1 MCGVFLDKFHTLQ
14 DPRQSTL
21 RDVFHSP
28 VPDADLMEAR
38 AELQSFAAGMG
49 KQGPEPSTAP
59 PSEAETYQGP
69 QHMHHEVTREKRVEP
84 DGERPPAK
92 FAKGDAKGEPPPS
105 GKGGPA
111 PFGTQ
116 QHANSGTVKPAEPQP
131 SQDVSSQGRDNS
143 QLRRNGRQ
151 SNQHFQWGTSSWNK
165 DQLVEENTRV
175 RNLLI
180 AVARLEDTI
189 SIQQLD
195 VEVLIFMQ
203 TPASGNSWS
212 IAEKLHEVGLSWHRK
227 RRQTPRVWISR

>member
-1 MCGVFLDKFHTLQ
+1 
-14 DPRQSTL
+14 
-21 RDVFHSP
+21 
-28 VPDADLMEAR
+28 MEAR

-92 FAKGDAKGEPPPS
+92 FAKGDAKGEPRTRRH
-105 GKGGPA
+105 PA
-111 PFGTQ
+111 
-116 QHANSGTVKPAEPQP
+116 ARE
-131 SQDVSSQGRDNS
+131 D
-143 QLRRNGRQ
+143 QLRSAPSSMQIPGLSSRRSLSPARTSPARDGTTRSCGGNGRQ
-151 SNQHFQWGTSSWNK
+151 SNQHSQWGTSSWNK

>member
-92 FAKGDAKGEPPPS
+92 FAKGDAKGEPRTRRH
-105 GKGGPA
+105 PA
-111 PFGTQ
+111 
-116 QHANSGTVKPAEPQP
+116 ARE
-131 SQDVSSQGRDNS
+131 D
-143 QLRRNGRQ
+143 QLRSAPSSMQIPGLSSRRSLSPARTSPARDGTTRSCGGTADRATSTPNGERAR
-151 SNQHFQWGTSSWNK
+151 GTRTSSW
-165 DQLVEENTRV
+165 R
-175 RNLLI
+175 R
-180 AVARLEDTI
+180 
-189 SIQQLD
+189 
-195 VEVLIFMQ
+195 
-203 TPASGNSWS
+203 TPAFETSSLRWRGWRTRFPFNSWMWKS
-212 IAEKLHEVGLSWHRK
+212 
-227 RRQTPRVWISR
+227 